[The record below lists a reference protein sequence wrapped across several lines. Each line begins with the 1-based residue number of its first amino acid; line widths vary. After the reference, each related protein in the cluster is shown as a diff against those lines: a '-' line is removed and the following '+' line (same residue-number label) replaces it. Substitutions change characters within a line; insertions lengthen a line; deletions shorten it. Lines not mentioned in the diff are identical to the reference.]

1 MVPLGVAIGSLP
13 GRRRPWPRAT
23 WRQRFEHVSASRRAA
38 GIGPEHQSHTRRGPP
53 RRDASLGDAH
63 DASALDPHDASPTD
77 ASHAAGSDGIPGIM
91 PWPGARSAPSRG
103 ASRARRGF
111 GRHACPGQRC
121 AVRRAAAPDG
131 GPLRLVLEVA
141 FSGRGADLAR
151 RGQRP
156 AVRAEPAGQP
166 PAQPSGRVVHVAA
179 VAVLAAA
186 GRVVDRGEHLGWRP
200 SGREQRAAQMPD
212 HRGGQPRQLSIPAAG
227 AGTRPISAAADPV
240 RKAPGL
246 RAEAGQ
252 RLDVRGELFQQ
263 RRRGRAVCAPGTRRR
278 ALERPVTVRK
288 LNSAACR
295 DWLFRCPPE
304 GLQPRPQPG
313 ADLGFPVP
321 PVTPE
326 CADGGQLAVSRPPGD
341 GLRVDSEHRR
351 DFSWCEQRLAVRAHI
366 SCPLRMWVL

>member
-111 GRHACPGQRC
+111 GWHACPGQRC

-141 FSGRGADLAR
+141 FAGRGADLGR

-212 HRGGQPRQLSIPAAG
+212 HRGGQPRQLTGLITQGLSGHQAVAAG
-227 AGTRPISAAADPV
+227 FRAGAQLA
-240 RKAPGL
+240 APGG
-246 RAEAGQ
+246 RQQGQSARSAG
-252 RLDVRGELFQQ
+252 RYGLDLWSRFARTG
-263 RRRGRAVCAPGTRRR
+263 
-278 ALERPVTVRK
+278 
-288 LNSAACR
+288 
-295 DWLFRCPPE
+295 
-304 GLQPRPQPG
+304 
-313 ADLGFPVP
+313 GFIWI
-321 PVTPE
+321 TT
-326 CADGGQLAVSRPPGD
+326 
-341 GLRVDSEHRR
+341 
-351 DFSWCEQRLAVRAHI
+351 
-366 SCPLRMWVL
+366 